1 MTRYVFRRNSSV
13 GSMDAESDE
22 KFLRDC
28 FLETGDLD
36 SLTACEDPKRI
47 VVGRVGAG
55 KSALLSRLLE
65 VQENAFEIRA
75 ETLSLNYV
83 ANSDIIQFFES
94 AGVKLDLFYQLLW
107 RHVFVVELLCKR
119 YHISA
124 NDPWSFLDHFR
135 DIFQRDQ
142 TKKRAVDYLRQWNDN
157 FWQDTETRVKEF
169 TTKLEQKLS
178 TAVDAKAY
186 GIALNAASAR
196 TLSDEVK
203 AEVLHKAQ
211 SIVNE
216 NQVRELAEI
225 ISLLADEV
233 FKDPKNRFYIV
244 IDRLDESWVDDRIRF
259 KLIRALIET
268 VRAFQRIR
276 TVKVIVAIR
285 EDLLRTVFEETRD
298 AGFQE
303 EKFEGLILR
312 LRWSKSQL
320 KELLDLRISKLI
332 KEQYTQ
338 KKVLFDDVFKGSV
351 RGDSALDYLLNR
363 TLLRPRDAIAFV
375 NCCIELCEGKEYV
388 PPSVVQDAERKYSMG
403 RLRSLRDE
411 WSGHYT
417 SLEACTELLRGRPSH
432 FKYSE
437 ILEPQLQECIQ
448 EHWLEIPESDTVGIA
463 VNGYLNNQRGANS
476 VIIQILKILY
486 TVSIIGVKPEATQKI
501 SWSHLD
507 DRGISEG
514 QYKKS
519 SSINVHPMLWR
530 ALDIVIPMRAE
541 NIRRNPEDRIRE
553 DGKGR
558 VKEIRK

>member
-1 MTRYVFRRNSSV
+1 
-13 GSMDAESDE
+13 MDAESDE
-22 KFLRDC
+22 RFLRDC
-28 FLETGDLD
+28 FLDTGDLE
-36 SLTACEDPKRI
+36 SLADCDDPKRI

-55 KSALLSRLLE
+55 KSALLTRLLE
-65 VQENAFEIRA
+65 VQANAFEIRA
-75 ETLSLNYV
+75 ESLSLSYV

-107 RHVFVVELLCKR
+107 RHVFVVELLCKKYR
-119 YHISA
+119 ISA
-124 NDPWSFLDHFR
+124 NDPWSFLDQFR
-135 DIFQRDQ
+135 DLFQRDHA
-142 TKKRAVDYLRQWNDN
+142 KKRAVEYLRQWNDH

-169 TTKLEQKLS
+169 TSKLESKLS
-178 TAVDAKAY
+178 GAIDAKAY
-186 GIALNAASAR
+186 GITLNAAGAR

-216 NQVRELAEI
+216 NQVRELGEI
-225 ISLLADEV
+225 ITLLADEV
-233 FKDPKNRFYIV
+233 FTDPKNRFYLV

-268 VRAFQRIR
+268 VKAFQRVR
-276 TVKVIVAIR
+276 SVKAVIAIR

-312 LRWSKSQL
+312 LRWSKAQL
-320 KELLDLRISKLI
+320 KQLLDLRIDKLI
-332 KEQYTQ
+332 REPYTQ
-338 KKVLFDDVFKGSV
+338 KKVAFDDVFRGAV
-351 RGDSALDYLLNR
+351 RGESAIDYLITR

-388 PPSVVQDAERKYSMG
+388 PPSTVQDAERKYSIG

-411 WSGHYT
+411 WSGHYA
-417 SLEACTELLRGRPSH
+417 SLEACTELLRGRQSH

-437 ILEPQLQECIQ
+437 ITESQLQECLQ
-448 EHWLEIPESDTVGIA
+448 EHWLGIPHTDPVGIA
-463 VNGYLNNQRGANS
+463 ANDYLQNQRNANAC
-476 VIIQILKILY
+476 IIQILKILY
-486 TVSIIGVKPEATQKI
+486 TVSIVGIKPEATERV

-507 DRGISEG
+507 DRGISDG

-519 SSINVHPMLWR
+519 SSIAVHPMLWR
-530 ALDIVIPMRAE
+530 SLDIALPIRAD
-541 NIRRNPEDRIRE
+541 RRRRATDDRAKEDHRKRGRE
-553 DGKGR
+553 PRGKQQPNS
-558 VKEIRK
+558 VE